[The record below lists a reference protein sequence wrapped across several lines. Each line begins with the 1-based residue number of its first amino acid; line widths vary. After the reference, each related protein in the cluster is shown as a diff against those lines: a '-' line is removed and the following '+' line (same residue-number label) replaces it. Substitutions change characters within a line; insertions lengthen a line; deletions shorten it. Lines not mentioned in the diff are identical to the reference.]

1 MKKPEAGFSYTL
13 EDEKSTE
20 EKLQWLEDLME
31 FSEAALTP
39 KEKAV
44 RERFRSGAFPKSGG
58 AGKLDE
64 PSRYV

>member
-13 EDEKSTE
+13 EDEKLAEYSRMSIE
-20 EKLQWLEDLME
+20 ERLQWLEDIME

-44 RERFRSGAFPKSGG
+44 RERFRKGG
-58 AGKLDE
+58 ASEGE
-64 PSRYV
+64 T